1 MCSPSTIP
9 YPSLPGIQF
18 TSLVTSIV
26 SNVTTQIPESLY
38 VNNGA
43 LDIQGLSYCHV
54 TTTYTHAG
62 ASDNVTIDVYLP
74 TEGWNGRM
82 QGIGG
87 GGWTAGGLAFPLSAY
102 SMLAAAAEGYSA
114 VTTDAGHPS
123 LSPYDWVL
131 SSPGHVNYQLLEN
144 FGSTSLNEL
153 SIIGKAIT
161 ESYFGKPPHHSYF
174 SGCSQ
179 GGRQGMKLAE
189 TYPTAFDGIAA
200 SAPAFDLTGLGVGGL
215 WPQVVMKTLG
225 NFSKNCELNAIT
237 KAAIGY
243 CDAQDGLVDGVILD
257 PEKCDFDPHTVV
269 GNSIS
274 CNDTGILEN
283 ITIST
288 TAAQVANATWA
299 GSPLWWGIKKGAA
312 LVDEDIGFA
321 TLSGLAT
328 TICSRNGTCVGK
340 PTEIVTQWIQLLME
354 KDPNFDVSTVTA
366 SKFEELFRAA
376 KEEYREMCDVQPNFD
391 AFRDAGG
398 KMITYHGLADTIV
411 PPDSTTGFYNQVAA
425 KDTKVHDYYRI
436 FEAPGLGHCYSG
448 SGGYY
453 PAGIFKALVSWVES
467 GIAPDNLPASTV
479 PYNGTVNNG
488 VLCPYPQKVRYN
500 GQRAS
505 LTGDSFY
512 CCADGEPECEETTVR
527 AHEEL

>member
-9 YPSLPGIQF
+9 YPTLPGIQF
-18 TSLVTSIV
+18 TSLVTSLV

-54 TTTYTHAG
+54 TTTYTHTG

-74 TEGWNGRM
+74 IKGWNGRM

-87 GGWTAGGLAFPLSAY
+87 GGWVAGGVDFPLSAY

-114 VTTDAGHPS
+114 VTTNAGHSS

-131 SSPGHVNYQLLEN
+131 SSPGHVNHQLLEN
-144 FGSTSLNEL
+144 FASTSLNEL

-161 ESYFGKPPHHSYF
+161 KSYFGKPPHHSYF

-189 TYPTAFDGIAA
+189 MYPTAFDGIAA
-200 SAPAFDLTGLGVGGL
+200 SAPAPYLTRLGVGNL
-215 WPQVVMKTLG
+215 WPHLVMKTIG
-225 NFSKNCELNAIT
+225 KFSKNCELIAIT
-237 KAAIGY
+237 EAAIEH

-257 PEKCDFDPHTVV
+257 PEKCDFDPFSVV

-274 CNDTGILEN
+274 CNDTGILET
-283 ITIST
+283 IAIST
-288 TAAQVANATWA
+288 TAAKVANATWA
-299 GSPLWWGIKKGAA
+299 GSSLWWGVKKGTT
-312 LVDEDIGFA
+312 LVNEDIGFA
-321 TLSGLAT
+321 TLPGLAT
-328 TICSRNGTCVGK
+328 TICSQDGTCVGK
-340 PTEIVTQWIQLLME
+340 PAEIVTQWIQLLME
-354 KDPNFDVSTVTA
+354 KDPDFDVSTVTA
-366 SKFEELFRAA
+366 TRFEELFRAA
-376 KEEYREMCDVQPNFD
+376 EEEYGAMFDVQPNFN

-398 KMITYHGLADTIV
+398 KIITYHGLADTIV
-411 PPDSTTGFYNQVAA
+411 PPDSTTHFYNELAA

-436 FEAPGLGHCYSG
+436 FEAPGLSHCFS
-448 SGGYY
+448 SFGGYY

-467 GIAPDNLPASTV
+467 DIAPDKLPAST
-479 PYNGTVNNG
+479 PSKDGAAHNG
-488 VLCPYPQKVRYN
+488 VLCPYPQKVRYSTSD
-500 GQRAS
+500 G
-505 LTGDSFY
+505 FY
-512 CCADGEPECEETTVR
+512 CCGDWKLGCEETTARV
-527 AHEEL
+527 HEEL